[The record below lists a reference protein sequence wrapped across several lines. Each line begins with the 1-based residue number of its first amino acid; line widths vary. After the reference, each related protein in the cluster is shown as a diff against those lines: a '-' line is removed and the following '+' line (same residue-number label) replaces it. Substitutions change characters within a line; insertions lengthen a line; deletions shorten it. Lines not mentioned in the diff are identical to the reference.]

1 MCENKSRLFILPLLL
16 LLTLLPWLTP
26 PADAWGASRIA
37 VLYPEVREPYLSV
50 FSNIIRGIES
60 QGERQILPYPL
71 PENFDS
77 VHIEKWLDARRPD
90 AVIALGSRGFQMA
103 EALKGK
109 LPVVVGAVLL
119 APNGL
124 PGISLAAD
132 PLILFA
138 TLKELVPGT
147 RRVFVVYQPEES
159 AWLVERARG
168 AARAQGLELHARPA
182 ADLRAA
188 VTTYRDLVE
197 KSLGERD
204 AVWLTMDSVSA
215 NDRAVLPM
223 LLEAAW
229 KKEFVLFSSKPGH
242 AKQGVLF
249 SQYPDNHR
257 LGRQLG
263 TLAEGIR
270 AGHGADLTPSR
281 ELETAVNL
289 RTAAHLGLNFR
300 AEQKDRFHLTF
311 P

>member
-1 MCENKSRLFILPLLL
+1 MRENKSRFFFLLL
-16 LLTLLPWLTP
+16 ILLGALPWLTP
-26 PADAWGASRIA
+26 TADAWGASRIA

-50 FSNIIRGIES
+50 FSTIIRGIES
-60 QGERQILPYPL
+60 QGERQIIPYPL
-71 PENFDS
+71 PENYDPAR
-77 VHIEKWLDARRPD
+77 VERWLDARRPD

-103 EALKGK
+103 EVLKGK
-109 LPVVVGAVLL
+109 LPIVVGAVLL

-132 PLILFA
+132 PLILFD
-138 TLKELVPGT
+138 TLKELAPGT
-147 RRVFVVYQPEES
+147 RRVFVVHQPEES

-168 AARAQGLELHARPA
+168 AARALGLELHARPA

-197 KSLGERD
+197 NFLGERD

-223 LLEAAW
+223 LLETAW
-229 KKEFVLFSSKPGH
+229 KRKFALFSSKPGH
-242 AKQGVLF
+242 AKQGALF

-263 TLAEGIR
+263 TLAERIR
-270 AGHGADLTPSR
+270 AGQEGDLTPSR
-281 ELETAVNL
+281 DLETAVNL

-300 AEQKDRFHLTF
+300 AEQRDRFHLTF

>member
-1 MCENKSRLFILPLLL
+1 M
-16 LLTLLPWLTP
+16 
-26 PADAWGASRIA
+26 
-37 VLYPEVREPYLSV
+37 
-50 FSNIIRGIES
+50 
-60 QGERQILPYPL
+60 
-71 PENFDS
+71 
-77 VHIEKWLDARRPD
+77 EKWLAARRPD
-90 AVIALGSRGFQMA
+90 AAIALGSRGFQMA

-138 TLKELVPGT
+138 TLKELAPGT

-168 AARAQGLELHARPA
+168 AARLQGLELHARPA

-197 KSLGERD
+197 NSLGERD

-223 LLEAAW
+223 LLETAW
-229 KKEFVLFSSKPGH
+229 KRKFVLFSSKPGH
-242 AKQGVLF
+242 AKQGALF

-257 LGRQLG
+257 LGQQLG
-263 TLAEGIR
+263 ALAESIR
-270 AGHGADLTPSR
+270 EGQKADLGPSR

-300 AEQKDRFHLTF
+300 AEQKDLFHLTF

>member
-1 MCENKSRLFILPLLL
+1 MCENNSRLFILPLLL

-26 PADAWGASRIA
+26 TADAWGASRIA

-50 FSNIIRGIES
+50 FSTIIRGIES

-77 VHIEKWLDARRPD
+77 DRVEKWLAARRPD
-90 AVIALGSRGFQMA
+90 AAIALGSRGFQMA

-138 TLKELVPGT
+138 TLKELAPGT

-168 AARAQGLELHARPA
+168 AARLQGLELHARPA

-197 KSLGERD
+197 NSLGERD

-223 LLEAAW
+223 LLETAW
-229 KKEFVLFSSKPGH
+229 KRKFVLFSSKPGH
-242 AKQGVLF
+242 AKQGALF

-257 LGRQLG
+257 LGQQLG
-263 TLAEGIR
+263 ALAESIR
-270 AGHGADLTPSR
+270 EGQEADLGPSR

-300 AEQKDRFHLTF
+300 AEQKDLFHLTF

>member
-1 MCENKSRLFILPLLL
+1 VRENRSRLFFLSLLL
-16 LLTLLPWLTP
+16 LLTFLPWLTP
-26 PADAWGASRIA
+26 AAGAWGASRIA
-37 VLYPEVREPYLSV
+37 VLYPEVREPYLAV
-50 FSNIIRGIES
+50 FSTIIRGIES
-60 QGERQILPYPL
+60 QGERHILPYPL

-77 VHIEKWLDARRPD
+77 GHIEKWLAARRPD

-103 EALKGK
+103 ELLKGK
-109 LPVVVGAVLL
+109 LPIVVGAVLL

-138 TLKELVPGT
+138 TLKELAPGT

-159 AWLVERARG
+159 AWLVERAQQ
-168 AARAQGLELHARPA
+168 AARIQGLQLDARPA

-188 VTTYRDLVE
+188 VTLYRELVE
-197 KSLGERD
+197 TSLMEGD

-229 KKEFVLFSSKPGH
+229 NRKFVLFSSKPGH
-242 AKQGVLF
+242 ARQGVLF
-249 SQYPDNHR
+249 SQYPDNYR

-263 TLAEGIR
+263 VLAERVG
-270 AGHGADLTPSR
+270 AGQEAGLAPSL

-289 RTAAHLGLNFR
+289 RTAAHLGLSFT

>member
-1 MCENKSRLFILPLLL
+1 MCENNSRLFILPLLL

-50 FSNIIRGIES
+50 FSTIIRGIES

-159 AWLVERARG
+159 AWLVERARD

-242 AKQGVLF
+242 AKQGALF